1 MYKDQLEND
10 QLENEFMCEDD
21 ELTEEERE
29 TVEFVRF
36 LAQIDYARRKNIKR
50 RL

>member
-1 MYKDQLEND
+1 MYKD

-29 TVEFVRF
+29 TDVSWP
-36 LAQIDYARRKNIKR
+36 K
-50 RL
+50 